1 MIIRIILII
10 FIAIIL
16 LWLIGQ
22 GASTRGQAWSKL
34 IGFTTL
40 LVGIIAII
48 FPPITTRLAHLVGV
62 GRGADLLLYC
72 LTVLFMATTITQY
85 MHRKDNQQ
93 KTIQLA
99 RHLAI
104 LEANRNQHNL
114 NLLES
119 NKR

>member
-48 FPPITTRLAHLVGV
+48 FS
-62 GRGADLLLYC
+62 
-72 LTVLFMATTITQY
+72 
-85 MHRKDNQQ
+85 
-93 KTIQLA
+93 
-99 RHLAI
+99 
-104 LEANRNQHNL
+104 ANNN
-114 NLLES
+114 
-119 NKR
+119 